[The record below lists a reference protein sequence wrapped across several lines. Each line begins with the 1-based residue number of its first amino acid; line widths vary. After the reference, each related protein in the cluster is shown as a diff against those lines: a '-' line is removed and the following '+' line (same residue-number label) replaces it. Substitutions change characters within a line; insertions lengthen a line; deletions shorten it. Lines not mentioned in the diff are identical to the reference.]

1 MTSRPKFHAD
11 IIRFENPQ
19 RIIDDIVIKLRK
31 YVVDDL
37 RRQGGVIGISGG
49 IDSSLTLALS
59 AKALGADK
67 VLGIMLPEKDSSA
80 DSKRLALLLAET
92 FGVRTVE
99 ENITPA
105 LEGFG
110 CYKRRDEAVKRIF
123 SDYNPEEHNMKIG
136 INSSINSNLPPLFS
150 ITIVDKQGTSKNKL
164 LPVKEYLQIVASSN
178 FKQRSRMAMIYHH
191 AELRHYAVIG
201 TPNKHEVEQ
210 GFFVKYGD
218 SAVDVMPIAH
228 LYKSQVYQL
237 AGHLGIPGEI
247 IDREPTSDTYSADQS
262 QQEFFYQMPFQE
274 MDLIW
279 YGFENGFPPGEVGDV
294 MGKTEDEINT
304 IYKNFVR
311 KQKTTDYL
319 RMPPIKDF

>member
-1 MTSRPKFHAD
+1 M
-11 IIRFENPQ
+11 
-19 RIIDDIVIKLRK
+19 
-31 YVVDDL
+31 
-37 RRQGGVIGISGG
+37 
-49 IDSSLTLALS
+49 
-59 AKALGADK
+59 
-67 VLGIMLPEKDSSA
+67 LGIMLPEKDSSA